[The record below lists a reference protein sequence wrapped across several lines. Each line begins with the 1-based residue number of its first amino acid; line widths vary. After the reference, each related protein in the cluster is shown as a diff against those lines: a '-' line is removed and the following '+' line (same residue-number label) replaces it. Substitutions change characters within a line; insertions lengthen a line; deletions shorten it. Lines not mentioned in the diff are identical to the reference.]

1 MRKALASASR
11 LVVRIVGERTGEAD
25 EHNDHQAEIGT

>member
-1 MRKALASASR
+1 MRKALASGSR
-11 LVVRIVGERTGEAD
+11 LAVRIVERTGEAD